1 MNLNEYQSIDGMV
14 DQSNLGSTKPR
25 DMNFGVYGQIG
36 GSSISISYGTD
47 GLTVGLGGQLS
58 SIYSVSGTSGVNFSN
73 GKVTAAPS
81 VYQGVGT
88 PTGWPGLSTSVGFSP
103 DGKSTQFQI
112 GLGIND
118 LVEAG
123 ISFSFTDKDA
133 PASSLNS
140 GPTNWRGNGF
150 TDPRILD
157 NSGGYRGLNT
167 YSGVYASQAAENAA
181 FEQDWNTALN
191 AYSMEPSYTS
201 FPTDPAAYNGY
212 SDAFGDNSSSSNTD
226 TSGWYDAGGY
236 DNAGGYDA
244 GGYDYGGY
252 DDYYDYSYDFYDYGG
267 GDWYPLVIDLDGD
280 GVEIKP
286 LDRSTTTFDIDN
298 DGYKERTAWVGADD
312 GMLVIDLNGDNQIT
326 QSREM
331 AFGEWTSEQDTD
343 LQALAKVFDSNGD
356 GTFDSRDSQFNE
368 FRIWK
373 DANSNGVADAG
384 EMMTLQEAGIASI
397 ATTVKDG
404 TALDLSDGTSIAGLF
419 KVQRTDGKL
428 VDGADVAFAYQ
439 KTGVKET
446 VDAQGNKVFTF
457 EDGGVY
463 KHMVMNSTQTDVTL
477 PDASGVNWIGVTGN
491 AANDVL
497 YRRYA

>member
-1 MNLNEYQSIDGMV
+1 MSETNTSSSQRSFGAYATFIGYNISFSASTDGTIQVATAPQVSAGITASVSVPLLTVNAYDLKATFGIDRYNE
-14 DQSNLGSTKPR
+14 STKPA
-25 DMNFGVYGQIG
+25 
-36 GSSISISYGTD
+36 TW
-47 GLTVGLGGQLS
+47 VGLGTPSGFPGA
-58 SIYSVSGTSGVNFSN
+58 SISMM
-73 GKVTAAPS
+73 
-81 VYQGVGT
+81 
-88 PTGWPGLSTSVGFSP
+88 STV
-103 DGKSTQFQI
+103 DGKQNQVQL
-112 GLGIND
+112 GWGIND
-118 LVEAG
+118 FIEAG
-123 ISFSFTDKDA
+123 
-133 PASSLNS
+133 ASYSWSSNQNNS
-140 GPTNWRGNGF
+140 GNTTYNFSPNYRGNGF
-150 TDPRILD
+150 TDPRLLD

-226 TSGWYDAGGY
+226 TSGWYD
-236 DNAGGYDA
+236 AGGYDA

-331 AFGEWTSEQDTD
+331 AFGEWTTEQDTD

-356 GTFDSRDSQFNE
+356 GTFDSRDARFNE

-384 EMMTLQEAGIASI
+384 EMMTLQEAGIASM
-397 ATTVKDG
+397 ATTAQED

-477 PDASGVNWIGVTGN
+477 PDTSGINWIGVTGN

-497 YRRYA
+497 YRRCA

>member
-36 GSSISISYGTD
+36 GSSISVSYGTD

-58 SIYSVSGTSGVNFSN
+58 SIYTISGTSAINFSN
-73 GKVTAAPS
+73 GKLSAAPS

-88 PTGWPGLSTSVGFSP
+88 PTGWPGLSTSAGFSP
-103 DGKSTQFQI
+103 DGKSTQFQL
-112 GLGIND
+112 GLGVND

-133 PASSLNS
+133 TPAYNF
-140 GPTNWRGNGF
+140 GPNYRGNGF

-181 FEQDWNTALN
+181 FERDWDTAVN
-191 AYSMEPSYTS
+191 AYSRQPSYTS
-201 FPTDPAAYNGY
+201 FPTDPGAYVGLE
-212 SDAFGDNSSSSNTD
+212 DAFGNGWETPSEPDNS
-226 TSGWYDAGGY
+226 YDF
-236 DNAGGYDA
+236 
-244 GGYDYGGY
+244 GGY
-252 DDYYDYSYDFYDYGG
+252 DDSYYDDYSYDSYDYGG

-286 LDRSTTTFDIDN
+286 LDRSTTTFDIDS

-312 GMLVIDLNGDNQIT
+312 GMLVIDLDSDGQVT
-326 QSREM
+326 QSKEM
-331 AFGEWTSEQDTD
+331 AFGEWTTEQDTD
-343 LQALAKVFDSNGD
+343 LQALAKVFDSNKD
-356 GTFDSRDSQFNE
+356 GTFDSRDARFNE

-373 DANSNGVADAG
+373 DANSNGVSDEG
-384 EMMTLQEAGIASI
+384 EMMTLQDAGIASI

-439 KTGVKET
+439 KNGVKET
-446 VDAQGNKVFTF
+446 VDAQGNKVFEF
-457 EDGGVY
+457 ESGDVY
-463 KHMVMNSTQTDVTL
+463 KHMVMNATQADVTL
-477 PDASGVNWIGVTGN
+477 PDNSGTNWIGVTRN
-491 AANDVL
+491 ALNDAF
-497 YRRYA
+497 YRRWANV